1 MLLTAWVEDSTQT
14 VMAATE
20 VGRVEYGQ
28 QGDGLGVGSKGYQ
41 QVTSWQVCTPHF
53 SACNTIGYGSS
64 TSGLSSG
71 T

>member
-20 VGRVEYGQ
+20 VGPVEYEQ

-41 QVTSWQVCTPHF
+41 QVTSWQVCTSYPCF
-53 SACNTIGYGSS
+53 Q
-64 TSGLSSG
+64 
-71 T
+71 